1 MKWTVLPHLPS
12 TCVNPDLG
20 AFDCSRAIVTC
31 VRRAMVPVSTV
42 LFGSK
47 SPPTGLS
54 VNEIHGA
61 GPEARKVS
69 LSDFVLDSVKGDSFE
84 GQC

>member
-1 MKWTVLPHLPS
+1 
-12 TCVNPDLG
+12 
-20 AFDCSRAIVTC
+20 
-31 VRRAMVPVSTV
+31 MVPVSTV

-61 GPEARKVS
+61 GPEARKIS
-69 LSDFVLDSVKGDSFE
+69 LSDFVLDSVRGDSFE
-84 GQC
+84 VQC